1 MVMLFIHLFV
11 LSTVNG
17 HQRCSTLGYCEPRCF
32 EHPWANYYVDVDFH
46 ISWVYDYEWHFW
58 IIW

>member
-17 HQRCSTLGYCEPRCF
+17 HWSCSTLGYCELCCF
-32 EHPWANYYVDVDFH
+32 EHSWTIYYVDVDFH
-46 ISWVYDYEWHFW
+46 ISWVYDYEWNFW